1 MLGKIINNDIM
12 VEEAK
17 YIMNLFMG
25 VPTNKSQEI
34 ALKATKK

>member
-17 YIMNLFMG
+17 YITNLFMG
-25 VPTNKSQEI
+25 FPTNKSQEI